1 MGKNCE
7 IFAKEVHTNLSKVI
21 KLLEKQVLRHD
32 QENNPKNPKILQVE
46 K

>member
-1 MGKNCE
+1 MGENSK
-7 IFAKEVHTNLSKVI
+7 IFAKKVHKNLSKVI

-32 QENNPKNPKILQVE
+32 QENNPKNPEILPVE